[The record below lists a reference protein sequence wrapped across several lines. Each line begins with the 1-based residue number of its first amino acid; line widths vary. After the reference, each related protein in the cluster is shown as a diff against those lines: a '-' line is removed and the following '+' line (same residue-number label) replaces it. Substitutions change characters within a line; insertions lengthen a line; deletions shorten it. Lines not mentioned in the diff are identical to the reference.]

1 MGKRENLYAKEFINY
16 YIKLGVD
23 KIFIYDDNDLNEE
36 SFMDVFNKLGE
47 YKNFIEIYKN
57 ASTIKHQSNAFTD
70 CYNKNKDNFD
80 WFLMIDMDE
89 FLVIVNDK
97 LKNYLL
103 QSVFKKCD
111 FIKIN
116 WAIPSD
122 NNLLHY
128 DNRSLFE
135 RFKGPYAKS
144 IFIKSIIRGNI
155 NNLKYWVHS
164 PSFSPYKNT
173 SCNSIGK
180 IIKSNSILIES
191 ISPIIIKKAYIIH
204 FHFKSTEEFINKLKR
219 GYRDWIDNKFLYDKL
234 INYLEYNKITK
245 EKINYLEKELKRNL
259 TIYRNKIK
267 LKN

>member
-111 FIKIN
+111 FI
-116 WAIPSD
+116 
-122 NNLLHY
+122 
-128 DNRSLFE
+128 
-135 RFKGPYAKS
+135 
-144 IFIKSIIRGNI
+144 
-155 NNLKYWVHS
+155 
-164 PSFSPYKNT
+164 
-173 SCNSIGK
+173 
-180 IIKSNSILIES
+180 
-191 ISPIIIKKAYIIH
+191 
-204 FHFKSTEEFINKLKR
+204 NKLKLI
-219 GYRDWIDNKFLYDKL
+219 GLFHQIITYYITIIVLFLKGSKAHMQ
-234 INYLEYNKITK
+234 NQYLSNQ
-245 EKINYLEKELKRNL
+245 
-259 TIYRNKIK
+259 
-267 LKN
+267 